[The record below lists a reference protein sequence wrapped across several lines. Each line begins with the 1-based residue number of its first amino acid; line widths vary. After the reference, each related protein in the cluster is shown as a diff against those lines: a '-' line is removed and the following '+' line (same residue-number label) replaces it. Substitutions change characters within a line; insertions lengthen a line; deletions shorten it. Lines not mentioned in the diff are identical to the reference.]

1 MQSHLNPATVLDAEA
16 DRNASA
22 SPANLPPHTLQ
33 SAKSRY
39 LVPLLLCVLVLIGL
53 NLGMNAL
60 LKPKKP
66 LPAAAKPAA
75 TAAPAAVAPAAAA
88 PTAAAV
94 QSAPAAPA
102 NANWVSLMPKDS
114 TAIGSLWVALSGQ
127 WKLDSGD
134 FVQSKAD
141 GFDMTISYREKKF
154 SNFVLRVN
162 LKHEQGN
169 GAGVLINMPD
179 PALKNGAHVIRFTDD
194 GKGIFWGHFDNNAV
208 FVSQG
213 FANASLPPGQSKR
226 LEVQSSADTYS
237 ILFDGAMLAKDIP
250 LKSKAGHIALTNSVS
265 VARFSNIE
273 VSNLLGN
280 AANPA
285 AAAPQRFESING
297 QWVQNDRL
305 IEQINPAETD
315 FWVSTGIMAETYRIN
330 TKIVSKS
337 PKSGGGFIFHMQDK
351 TQRKLAHMVRFADGG
366 NQIFWGTYNDAGVFM
381 GQGDLVLKTPPKSPN
396 TRQLEL
402 NVGATTYDIIVDG
415 EVVAKQIP
423 LIGKSGWIGMLSFS
437 GTVSFED
444 FYFQL
449 GQIIR

>member
-1 MQSHLNPATVLDAEA
+1 MQSHLTSATVLDTES
-16 DRNASA
+16 DHQASI
-22 SPANLPPHTLQ
+22 SPANLPPHALKT
-33 SAKSRY
+33 AKSRH

-53 NLGMNAL
+53 NVGMNAL

-66 LPAAAKPAA
+66 LPVAAKPAA
-75 TAAPAAVAPAAAA
+75 TAAPAPA
-88 PTAAAV
+88 
-94 QSAPAAPA
+94 QPAAPA
-102 NANWVSLMPKDS
+102 NANWVSLMPKDG
-114 TAIGSLWVALSGQ
+114 TAIGSLWGVISGQ
-127 WKLDSGD
+127 WKLDNGE

-154 SNFVLRVN
+154 SNFGLRVN
-162 LKHEQGN
+162 LRHEQGN

-179 PALKNGAHVIRFTDD
+179 PTRKNGAHVIRFTDD
-194 GKGIFWGHFDNNAV
+194 GKGIFWGHFDDNAV
-208 FVSQG
+208 FVPQG
-213 FANASLPPGQSKR
+213 FANTSLPPGQSKR
-226 LEVQSSADTYS
+226 LEVKSGTDTYS

-250 LKSKAGHIALTNSVS
+250 LKSKTGYLAVTNSVS
-265 VARFSNIE
+265 VARFGNIE
-273 VSNLLGN
+273 VNETT
-280 AANPA
+280 
-285 AAAPQRFESING
+285 AAPQRFESING
-297 QWVQNDRL
+297 QWVQNDKL
-305 IEQINPAETD
+305 IEQISPAETD

-402 NVGATTYDIIVDG
+402 NVGLNAYDIIVDG

-423 LIGKSGWIGMLSFS
+423 LIAKSGWIGMLSFS